1 MCICTNHRA
10 TLPTYSNT
18 HSSLPQM
25 YGMPV
30 KRGSWHGRFQST
42 RYEKVLSPGS
52 SGWKCIDMCKIRQCN
67 GHVTGSPWEHAA
79 KAGTGGAM
87 WDVKTFEPMAFWII
101 RERERERSI
110 DGIHHDS
117 PQGQSRSHNSPCSSF
132 YSKTLYI
139 MYNESWTIFWKWLA
153 IYFDPGV

>member
-101 RERERERSI
+101 REREREREVLMGFTMI
-110 DGIHHDS
+110 LPKVKVDRTTPHVVHFIRRLCILCIMKAE
-117 PQGQSRSHNSPCSSF
+117 PSF
-132 YSKTLYI
+132 
-139 MYNESWTIFWKWLA
+139 ES
-153 IYFDPGV
+153 G